1 MEILSCSR
9 RDHPDHRVRFP
20 RQRVSGRG
28 WGALHFLRAL
38 FGKWRGF
45 QMTIGKKLYLGFG
58 AILAI
63 LLLLF
68 IVNSFAVF
76 RERSARNDSKTALE
90 SMAAIESVRYQIM
103 LNRLNLNNF
112 LLSGDPRDEERVTKG
127 LTDIADM
134 LKRGESQTSSDSVR
148 TSLIQVEGT
157 EQNWA
162 DNFAKPLLA
171 KRHQVD
177 SGDATVSDLQIFYLQ
192 KDPGSWLLKSS
203 QILDQ
208 TAQEIS
214 KAASETS
221 KSVDRASS
229 VGFIVTTLGTLLAV
243 FLGGFVAFYTAKS
256 ISQPLTHL
264 ITVAREI
271 GDSGDLDQNIDI
283 HRNDEIGAL
292 ATTFNNMVAYLK
304 EMAGVSMA
312 VAEGD
317 LTVEVVPRSKRD
329 TLGNAFL
336 RMSHGL
342 QELVRTTRDSAGQVS
357 AGSNQVA
364 GAADESAKVSVQ
376 ASSAIEEVTSTMH
389 EMSINVQNVVK
400 NTQVQASSVAETS
413 ASIEQMVA
421 SIQRVADTAKIL
433 LDICHRSRVEVE
445 TGISAMEKTTDG
457 LNRTNASIQSSS
469 EIIGVLGKRVDNIGK
484 IVEVIDDLAEQTN
497 LLALNAAI
505 EAARAGE
512 HGLGFAVVADEVR
525 KLAEKSTQSTK
536 EIAELIQG
544 IQEEARQAVD
554 NMTKST
560 NMVQEGLL
568 LGLDLNKAF
577 GKISNVVT
585 EVYKFAQEIGA
596 ATNEQSNG
604 SSQIAKATTRLTEIT
619 QEINSSVE
627 EQASGAQG
635 VVRAMEK
642 MREMVQQSTSSS
654 TELAATAEQMSKLS
668 RVLLESMNRFRIERK
683 SSEHKPSWNERD
695 ESEAGSLSED
705 SYDSDLVRA

>member
-1 MEILSCSR
+1 
-9 RDHPDHRVRFP
+9 
-20 RQRVSGRG
+20 
-28 WGALHFLRAL
+28 
-38 FGKWRGF
+38 
-45 QMTIGKKLYLGFG
+45 MTIGKKLYVGFG
-58 AILAI
+58 SILSI
-63 LLLLF
+63 LVALF
-68 IVNSFAVF
+68 IVNLISGF
-76 RERSARNDSKTALE
+76 RESSARKDASTALE
-90 SMAAIESVRYQIM
+90 SVRAIESVRYQIM

-112 LLSGDPRDEERVTKG
+112 LLSGDPRDEEKVTRG
-127 LTDIADM
+127 LQELIEIM
-134 LKRGESQTSSDSVR
+134 KRGEAQAGSDLLR

-157 EQNWA
+157 EASWA

-192 KDPGSWLLKSS
+192 KDPASWLVKSS
-203 QILDQ
+203 AVLAHTNVDIGKSLDD
-208 TAQEIS
+208 T
-214 KAASETS
+214 AASAA
-221 KSVDRASS
+221 RASNIS
-229 VGFIVTTLGTLLAV
+229 VFMTTGGTPLALLV
-243 FLGGFVAFYTAKS
+243 GVGVALYTARS
-256 ISQPLTHL
+256 ITEPLTHL
-264 ITVAREI
+264 MTVAREI

-304 EMAGVSMA
+304 EMASVSMS

-342 QELVRTTRDSAGQVS
+342 QELVRTTRESAGQVS
-357 AGSNQVA
+357 AGSTQVA

-413 ASIEQMVA
+413 ASIDQMVT
-421 SIQRVADTAKIL
+421 SIQRVADTAKVL
-433 LDICHRSRVEVE
+433 LDIANRSREEVV
-445 TGISAMEKTTDG
+445 TGIQTMEKATDG
-457 LNRTNASIQSSS
+457 LNRTNVAIQSSA
-469 EIIGVLGKRVDNIGK
+469 EIINVLGHRADDIGK
-484 IVEVIDDLAEQTN
+484 IIEVIDDLAEQTN

-536 EIAELIQG
+536 EIADLIQS
-544 IQEEARQAVD
+544 IQREAREAVD
-554 NMTKST
+554 NMEKST
-560 NMVQEGLL
+560 TMVQEGLL
-568 LGLDLNKAF
+568 LNKDLSFALE
-577 GKISNVVT
+577 KISDVVS
-585 EVYKFAQEIGA
+585 EVYKFSQEIGA
-596 ATNEQSNG
+596 ATTEQSSG
-604 SSQIAKATTRLTEIT
+604 SLQIAKATNRLTEIT

-627 EQASGAQG
+627 EQASGSQA

-642 MREMVQQSTSSS
+642 MRELVQQSTSSS

-668 RVLLESMNRFRIERK
+668 RVLLESMDRFALDEASSDGRRNFGRRHSGN
-683 SSEHKPSWNERD
+683 SSESERGAHD
-695 ESEAGSLSED
+695 YA
-705 SYDSDLVRA
+705 